1 MKRSG
6 PHEAFGL
13 REDILA
19 RLRQVFARFDAIE
32 AVVLF
37 GSRARGDE
45 RHRSD
50 LDLCLRGEG
59 LTSSDEAHIARCI
72 DDLMLPWKVD
82 LILDHRLQ
90 HQAMRDNIDREG
102 VIFYRREAPDRS

>member
-1 MKRSG
+1 
-6 PHEAFGL
+6 
-13 REDILA
+13 
-19 RLRQVFARFDAIE
+19 
-32 AVVLF
+32 
-37 GSRARGDE
+37 
-45 RHRSD
+45 
-50 LDLCLRGEG
+50 

-102 VIFYRREAPDRS
+102 VIFYQREAPDRS